1 MADPR
6 ELAEQAFALLQEALR
21 ESEKRAA
28 ELEEQLGQRVEPP
41 EGSPESALLE
51 LQRRLETAEA
61 ERDRFK
67 ADAARLEEV
76 LAEERV
82 KAEQLKAKL
91 DVAESGPDKLTKKEI
106 NFWRSKVDD
115 FDRSISEHKAR
126 IAELRRELQ
135 ARDEQL
141 DALAARE
148 RELTETSDASAR
160 RISEL
165 ETENAGLGT
174 RIDELGTR
182 VEEQAA
188 RIAELEAELERKEQ
202 ERQTLADELA
212 SAREQIAGLEQ
223 ELRDEKECTD
233 NLSEVANERRELITS
248 LEDRLAEA
256 EERYEEARWRLGK
269 AQHFERL
276 VKRRKKLIKALIE
289 KIRQKH
295 KANVALKA
303 GLDSLRTYKAAAEA
317 KQHELLKRIDK
328 LNAKIR
334 EQEETIARH
343 HTSTVAKEMFAG
355 AQIRISELE
364 KRIEAQIEIIQT
376 LEEELKTAKAMQQVR
391 ADYAAEVER
400 LRGEVARLQ
409 QELEAKNKIVEQLEN
424 DADEQQRKLA
434 QLRRTESETQILR
447 NQIKEQEATIANL
460 TKEVDGWKRK
470 YEFMMADSS
479 PSYRSAA
486 EQ

>member
-1 MADPR
+1 PR

-188 RIAELEAELERKEQ
+188 RIAELE
-202 ERQTLADELA
+202 
-212 SAREQIAGLEQ
+212 
-223 ELRDEKECTD
+223 
-233 NLSEVANERRELITS
+233 
-248 LEDRLAEA
+248 
-256 EERYEEARWRLGK
+256 
-269 AQHFERL
+269 
-276 VKRRKKLIKALIE
+276 
-289 KIRQKH
+289 
-295 KANVALKA
+295 
-303 GLDSLRTYKAAAEA
+303 
-317 KQHELLKRIDK
+317 
-328 LNAKIR
+328 
-334 EQEETIARH
+334 
-343 HTSTVAKEMFAG
+343 
-355 AQIRISELE
+355 
-364 KRIEAQIEIIQT
+364 
-376 LEEELKTAKAMQQVR
+376 
-391 ADYAAEVER
+391 
-400 LRGEVARLQ
+400 
-409 QELEAKNKIVEQLEN
+409 
-424 DADEQQRKLA
+424 
-434 QLRRTESETQILR
+434 
-447 NQIKEQEATIANL
+447 
-460 TKEVDGWKRK
+460 
-470 YEFMMADSS
+470 
-479 PSYRSAA
+479 
-486 EQ
+486 